1 MTVDPPRRIPITVL
15 TGFLGS
21 GKTTLINSLLHK
33 PNLRDTAVIVN
44 EFGDIPLDHLLVVSS
59 TDNVV
64 VLDSGC
70 LCCVV
75 LDSFKETLAD
85 LYHRRARAEV
95 PPFSRVIV
103 ETTGLADPGP
113 LLQVLLRDSF
123 VSHYFEFVALVT
135 TVDALFGSSQ
145 YETNREAVK
154 QTALAD
160 RIVITKSDVASA
172 EALTNLRQAITA
184 LNSHANIL
192 LSRDPSFCVESV
204 LLDTAV
210 MTQSSSRASE
220 VTFTAASSQRHDD
233 AVRSK
238 SFVTDHAVHWAGLA
252 GWSELVRN
260 EFGSKLLRCKG
271 LVRIDGL
278 DAPVLLQGVQ
288 TVFAPAIRLPA
299 WPSEDRRTRIVC
311 ITQGVRDELLEASF
325 AALFAEP
332 GTYPPTSIREL
343 LSSGPGDSARPA

>member
-1 MTVDPPRRIPITVL
+1 MTGERPHRLPITVL

-21 GKTTLINSLLHK
+21 GKTTLINTLLRK

-44 EFGDIPLDHLLVVSS
+44 ELGDIPLDHLLVVSS
-59 TDNVV
+59 NDNVV

-103 ETTGLADPGP
+103 ETTGLADPAP
-113 LLQVLLRDSF
+113 LMQVLLRDSF
-123 VSHYFEFVALVT
+123 VSHYFELAALVT
-135 TVDALFGSSQ
+135 TVDAVFGSSQ
-145 YETNREAVK
+145 YETNREAIK

-160 RIVITKSDVASA
+160 RIVITKADVAPA
-172 EALTNLRQAITA
+172 EALTDVRRAIAA
-184 LNSHANIL
+184 LNPHASVR
-192 LSRDPSFCVESV
+192 LSQDESFCVESV
-204 LLDTAV
+204 LLDPAATPQSTALEGDV
-210 MTQSSSRASE
+210 SLTASDGN
-220 VTFTAASSQRHDD
+220 RHDD
-233 AVRSK
+233 SVRSK
-238 SFVTDHAVHWAGLA
+238 SFVADHALHWAGLA

-278 DAPVLLQGVQ
+278 DTPVLVQGVQ
-288 TVFAPAIRLPA
+288 TVFAPPTRLPA
-299 WPSEDRRTRIVC
+299 WPSDDRRTRIVC
-311 ITQGVRDELLEASF
+311 ITQGVADELLDASF

-332 GTYPPTSIREL
+332 GTYPPASIHEL
-343 LSSGPGDSARPA
+343 LSRKAPQ

>member
-1 MTVDPPRRIPITVL
+1 MTEDASPRIPITVL

-21 GKTTLINSLLHK
+21 GKTTLINTLLRR

-44 EFGDIPLDHLLVVSS
+44 ELGDIPIDHLLVVSS

-103 ETTGLADPGP
+103 ETTGLADPAP

-123 VSHYFEFVALVT
+123 VSYYFELAALVT
-135 TVDALFGSSQ
+135 TVDAVFGTSQ
-145 YETNREAVK
+145 YRTNREALK

-160 RIVITKSDVASA
+160 RIVITKAEIVSA
-172 EALTNLRQAITA
+172 EALAQVREAIVA
-184 LNSHANIL
+184 LNPHATIH
-192 LSRDPSFCVESV
+192 LSRDASFCVESV
-204 LLDTAV
+204 LLDAAV
-210 MTQSSSRASE
+210 
-220 VTFTAASSQRHDD
+220 SSQLPSRERHVEFTTLSTDHHD
-233 AVRSK
+233 ASVRSK
-238 SFVTDHAVHWAGLA
+238 SFVTDRALHWAGLA

-260 EFGSKLLRCKG
+260 ELGSKLLRCKG
-271 LVRIDGL
+271 LIRIDGL
-278 DAPVLLQGVQ
+278 DTPVLLQGVQ
-288 TVFAPAIRLPA
+288 AVFAPPTRLPA
-299 WPSEDRRTRIVC
+299 WPSDDHRTRLVC
-311 ITQGVRDELLEASF
+311 ITQGVPDELLDASF

-332 GTYPPTSIREL
+332 GTYPPASINEL
-343 LSSGPGDSARPA
+343 LSRNAPQ

>member
-1 MTVDPPRRIPITVL
+1 MTGDASRRIPITVL

-21 GKTTLINSLLHK
+21 GKTTLINALLRG
-33 PNLRDTAVIVN
+33 PDLRDTAVIVN
-44 EFGDIPLDHLLVVSS
+44 ELGDIPIDHLLVVSS

-103 ETTGLADPGP
+103 ETTGLADPAP

-123 VSHYFEFVALVT
+123 VSYYFELAALVT
-135 TVDALFGSSQ
+135 TVDAVFGTGQ
-145 YETNREAVK
+145 YETNREANK

-160 RIVITKSDVASA
+160 RIVITKADLVSA
-172 EALTNLRQAITA
+172 EALAQLREAIVA
-184 LNSHANIL
+184 RNPHATIH
-192 LSRDPSFCVESV
+192 LSRDESFRAESV
-204 LLDTAV
+204 LLDAAV
-210 MTQSSSRASE
+210 TSHLPSRESDAAFTSLSSA
-220 VTFTAASSQRHDD
+220 RHDA
-233 AVRSK
+233 AVRSR
-238 SFVTDHAVHWAGLA
+238 SFVTDRALHWAGLA

-260 EFGSKLLRCKG
+260 ELGSKLLRCKG
-271 LVRIDGL
+271 LIRIDGL
-278 DAPVLLQGVQ
+278 DTPVLLQGVQ
-288 TVFAPAIRLPA
+288 AVFAPPTRLLA
-299 WPSEDRRTRIVC
+299 WPSEDRRTRLVC
-311 ITQGVRDELLEASF
+311 ITQGVPDELLDASF

-332 GTYPPTSIREL
+332 GTYPPASIHEL
-343 LSSGPGDSARPA
+343 LLRNAP

>member
-1 MTVDPPRRIPITVL
+1 VL

-21 GKTTLINSLLHK
+21 GKTTLINTLLNK

-103 ETTGLADPGP
+103 ETTGLADPAP
-113 LLQVLLRDSF
+113 LMQVLLRDSF
-123 VSHYFEFVALVT
+123 VSHYFELAALVT
-135 TVDALFGSSQ
+135 TVDAVFGAKQ
-145 YETNREAVK
+145 YDTNREAIK

-160 RIVITKSDVASA
+160 RIVITKADIASEESLA
-172 EALTNLRQAITA
+172 QLSHAIIG
-184 LNSHANIL
+184 LNSHASIHF
-192 LSRDPSFCVESV
+192 SHRESFSVESV
-204 LLDTAV
+204 LLDPAATAQV
-210 MTQSSSRASE
+210 SLRESE
-220 VTFTAASSQRHDD
+220 ATFTGVSSDRHDD
-233 AVRSK
+233 SVRSK
-238 SFVTDHAVHWAGLA
+238 SFVTDRAVHWAGLA
-252 GWSELVRN
+252 GWSELVRG

-278 DAPVLLQGVQ
+278 DTPVLVQGVQ
-288 TVFAPAIRLPA
+288 TVFAPPIRLPA
-299 WPSEDRRTRIVC
+299 WPSDDRRTRIVC
-311 ITQGVRDELLEASF
+311 ITQGVAAELVEASF

-332 GTYPPTSIREL
+332 GTYPPASIHEL
-343 LSSGPGDSARPA
+343 LSRNAPE

>member
-1 MTVDPPRRIPITVL
+1 MPEDFSQRIPLTVL

-21 GKTTLINSLLHK
+21 GKTTLINRLLRE

-70 LCCVV
+70 LCCTV

-103 ETTGLADPGP
+103 ETTGLADPTS

-123 VSHYFEFVALVT
+123 VSHYFELAALVT
-135 TVDALFGSSQ
+135 TVDAIFGARQ
-145 YETNREAVK
+145 YETNREAIT

-160 RIVITKSDVASA
+160 RIVITKADVASE
-172 EALTNLRQAITA
+172 EAVARVRQAVAA
-184 LNSHANIL
+184 LNPYASVHLSHDATF
-192 LSRDPSFCVESV
+192 RVDSV
-204 LLDTAV
+204 LLDRATMTHSRDTFAV
-210 MTQSSSRASE
+210 SAD
-220 VTFTAASSQRHDD
+220 RHEGS
-233 AVRSK
+233 VRST
-238 SFVTDHAVHWAGLA
+238 SFVTDRALHWAGLA

-260 EFGSKLLRCKG
+260 ELGGRLLRCKG
-271 LVRIDGL
+271 LVRIEGL
-278 DAPVLLQGVQ
+278 DTPVLVQGVQ
-288 TVFAPAIRLPA
+288 TVFAPPTRLPA
-299 WPSEDRRTRIVC
+299 WPSDDRRTRLVC
-311 ITQGVRDELLEASF
+311 ITQDVPEELLEASF

-332 GTYPPTSIREL
+332 GTFPPASIHE
-343 LSSGPGDSARPA
+343 LSSRTAP

>member
-1 MTVDPPRRIPITVL
+1 MTEDASHRIPVTVL

-21 GKTTLINSLLHK
+21 GKTTLINTLLR
-33 PNLRDTAVIVN
+33 NSDLRDTAVIVN
-44 EFGDIPLDHLLVVSS
+44 ELGDIPLDHLLVVSS

-103 ETTGLADPGP
+103 ETTGLADPAP
-113 LLQVLLRDSF
+113 LMQVLLRDSF
-123 VSHYFEFVALVT
+123 VSHYFELAALVT
-135 TVDALFGSSQ
+135 TVDAVFGSRQ
-145 YETNREAVK
+145 YETNREAIK

-160 RIVITKSDVASA
+160 RIVITKADVASA
-172 EALTNLRQAITA
+172 EALAQVRKGIAA
-184 LNSHANIL
+184 LNPHASL
-192 LSRDPSFCVESV
+192 HVAHDASFYVENV

-210 MTQSSSRASE
+210 TTQAPSRGGDI
-220 VTFTAASSQRHDD
+220 VFTATDAERHDGS
-233 AVRSK
+233 VRSK
-238 SFVTDHAVHWAGLA
+238 SFVTDRTVHWAGLA
-252 GWSELVRN
+252 GWCDLVRN
-260 EFGSKLLRCKG
+260 EFGAKLLRCKG

-278 DAPVLLQGVQ
+278 DAPVLVQGVQ
-288 TVFAPAIRLPA
+288 TVFAPPTRLPA
-299 WPSEDRRTRIVC
+299 WPSDDRRSRIVC
-311 ITQGVRDELLEASF
+311 ITQDVPEELLDASF

-332 GTYPPTSIREL
+332 GTYPPASIHEL
-343 LSSGPGDSARPA
+343 LSRTS